1 MKYGAMGCVYDWHM
15 IVCVNPL
22 VRKRLLWIY
31 IERRLHAIYK
41 YKGTASR
48 LELRC
53 CASECGVTE
62 ENVLS
67 TERLKTDTGKCIAG
81 QASTFSVCCFSGFT
95 LIKNYVI
102 LLCISV
108 TTVIVNSRAT
118 YKRQL
123 REKLFRERE
132 GRHFPFFH
140 IF

>member
-1 MKYGAMGCVYDWHM
+1 MRSKNTKGQ
-15 IVCVNPL
+15 
-22 VRKRLLWIY
+22 LLDLNCDVVHLNV
-31 IERRLHAIYK
+31 ESLK
-41 YKGTASR
+41 KK
-48 LELRC
+48 
-53 CASECGVTE
+53 
-62 ENVLS
+62 VLS